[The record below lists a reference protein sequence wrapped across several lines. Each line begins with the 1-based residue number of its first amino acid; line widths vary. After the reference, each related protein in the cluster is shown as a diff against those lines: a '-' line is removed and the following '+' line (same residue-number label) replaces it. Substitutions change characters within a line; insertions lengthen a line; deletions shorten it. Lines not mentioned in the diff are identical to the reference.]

1 MMEESRLLFEISED
15 IVAGENVSADDLQ
28 GYLGNI
34 YNVKGTI
41 FVVCTKGSMEVTLNY
56 GRYIVR
62 ENDYITLLDN
72 SFLQL
77 HNVTPDLCFSYAGFS
92 PKIMHEVEFFKKAFD
107 YLFIIF
113 EEPVKRISENLQL
126 YMLRSISLWKMIRE
140 VPEIYNNKEVLRS
153 MLGTCI
159 HTSIAM
165 YYQDNLEE
173 RWAKSPKNVRM
184 SRQFL
189 KLVAIHYRTERGIS
203 FYAKELG
210 TSKENLCRSIKS
222 CTNMTA
228 LDVID
233 YLIIIDAKTQ
243 LKSTSTS
250 IKEIGISLGFDNLA
264 TFCRFFR
271 RHTGV
276 SPLKYRDK

>member
-1 MMEESRLLFEISED
+1 MIEERRLLFEISED
-15 IVAGENVSADDLQ
+15 IVARENVLADSLQ
-28 GYLGNI
+28 DYLGNS

-56 GRYIVR
+56 GRYIVQ

-72 SFLQL
+72 SFLQF
-77 HNVTPDLCFSYAGFS
+77 HSVSPDLCFSYAGFS

-107 YLFIIF
+107 YLFVIF
-113 EEPVKRISENLQL
+113 EEPVKHISESLVL
-126 YMLRSISLWKMIRE
+126 YMLRSISLWKMIHE

-153 MLGTCI
+153 MFSACI

-173 RWAKSPKNVRM
+173 RWAKSSKNVRM

-189 KLVAIHYRTERGIS
+189 KLVAIHYKTERAIS

-210 TSKENLCRSIKS
+210 TSKENLCRNIKS
-222 CTNMTA
+222 CTNMTP

-233 YLIIIDAKTQ
+233 YLIIVDAKTQ
-243 LKSTSTS
+243 LISTDAA
-250 IKEIGISLGFDNLA
+250 IKEIGISLGFNNLA

-276 SPLKYRDK
+276 SPLKYRDQ